1 MSKTALITGATGGLG
16 EVFAE
21 LFAADG
27 IDLVLTARNLPKM
40 EETAE
45 RIRVK
50 YDVKVELIPQDLS
63 VESSAEIL
71 YEDLSS
77 RGFEI
82 DFLVNNAGFGDFGR
96 LIDIDWRRER
106 DLIGVN
112 LIAPVRL
119 TQLFAK
125 DMVARGFGRVLNVA
139 SIAAWTPGPY
149 MNGYF
154 ASKAY
159 VYSFSQSVHQ
169 ELKGTGIT
177 VTALCPGPTQTGFE
191 KNAEMK
197 NSNMFKALKVM
208 DARFVAKVGYRDMMK
223 GKPISVPDWY
233 YKVYKFIL
241 RFAPECLV
249 RRIAAW
255 VTADV

>member
-1 MSKTALITGATGGLG
+1 MTKTALITGATGGLG

-27 IDLVLTARNLPKM
+27 VDLVLTGRNLPKL
-40 EETAE
+40 EEISE
-45 RIRVK
+45 RIRARFG
-50 YDVKVELIPQDLS
+50 VKVELIPQNLGAEDSPEALYNKLS
-63 VESSAEIL
+63 A
-71 YEDLSS
+71 
-77 RGFEI
+77 RGIAI

-96 LIDIDWRRER
+96 LIDIDWQRER

-125 DMVARGFGRVLNVA
+125 DMVARGYGRVLNVA

-169 ELKGTGIT
+169 ELKGTGVS

-223 GKPISVPDWY
+223 GKPISVPSWY
-233 YKVYKFIL
+233 YKTYKFIL
-241 RFAPECLV
+241 RLAPECLV

-255 VTADV
+255 VTAGK

>member
-1 MSKTALITGATGGLG
+1 MTKTALITGATGGLG

-27 IDLVLTARNLPKM
+27 INVVLTGRNQTKL
-40 EETAE
+40 EEISE
-45 RIRVK
+45 RIRARYEVEVK
-50 YDVKVELIPQDLS
+50 TVPLDLS
-63 VESSAEIL
+63 DEEKLVVLHQMFSLHGVA
-71 YEDLSS
+71 
-77 RGFEI
+77 I
-82 DFLVNNAGFGDFGR
+82 DYLVNNAGFGDFGR
-96 LIDIDWRRER
+96 LINMDWQLER

-125 DMVARGFGRVLNVA
+125 DMAERGFGRILNVA

-169 ELKGTGIT
+169 ELKGTGVT

-191 KNAEMK
+191 KNAKMK
-197 NSNMFKALKVM
+197 GSNMFKALKVM
-208 DARFVAKVGYRDMMK
+208 DARFVARVGYRDMLK
-223 GKPISVPDWY
+223 GKPISVPSWY
-233 YKVYKFIL
+233 YKAYKFML
-241 RFAPECLV
+241 RFTPECL
-249 RRIAAW
+249 RRRVIDW
-255 VTADV
+255 ITAGK

>member
-1 MSKTALITGATGGLG
+1 MTKTALITGATGGLG

-27 IDLVLTARNLPKM
+27 VDLVLTGRNLPKL
-40 EETAE
+40 EQISE
-45 RIRVK
+45 RIRARFG
-50 YDVKVELIPQDLS
+50 VKVELIPQDLS
-63 VESSAEIL
+63 AEDSPEALYNKLSA
-71 YEDLSS
+71 
-77 RGFEI
+77 RGIAI

-96 LIDIDWRRER
+96 LIDIDWQRER

-169 ELKGTGIT
+169 ELKGTGVT

-241 RFAPECLV
+241 RFAPECLA